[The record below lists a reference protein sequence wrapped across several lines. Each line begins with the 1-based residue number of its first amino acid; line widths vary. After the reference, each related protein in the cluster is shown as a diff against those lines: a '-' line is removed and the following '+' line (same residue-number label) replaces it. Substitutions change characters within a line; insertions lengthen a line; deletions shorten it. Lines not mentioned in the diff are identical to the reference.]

1 MLRKSKRLRSSRG
14 ADIIRNKG
22 TNYSQKSF
30 GSTLV
35 ALFSLEVIFCYR
47 WILSLPALQTLLGRI
62 GRCLWKDTY
71 VWVVKIRIFTS

>member
-1 MLRKSKRLRSSRG
+1 MLRKSKRLRSRRG

-35 ALFSLEVIFCYR
+35 ALIWLEVFFCYR
-47 WILSLPALQTLLGRI
+47 WILSLPALQILLSRLGRS
-62 GRCLWKDTY
+62 LWKDTY
-71 VWVVKIRIFTS
+71 VWVVKVCIFTS

>member
-14 ADIIRNKG
+14 AGIIRNKG

-35 ALFSLEVIFCYR
+35 ALFSSEVVFYYR
-47 WILSLPALQTLLGRI
+47 WILSLPALQMLLGRI
-62 GRCLWKDTY
+62 GRCLWKDT
-71 VWVVKIRIFTS
+71 